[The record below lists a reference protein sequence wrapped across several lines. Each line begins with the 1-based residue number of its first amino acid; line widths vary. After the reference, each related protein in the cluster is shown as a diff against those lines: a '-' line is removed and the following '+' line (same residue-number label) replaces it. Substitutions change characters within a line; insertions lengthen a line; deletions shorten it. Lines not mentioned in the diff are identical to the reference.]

1 MKRKEIKTVTAI
13 ISMVM
18 CLILVFNSSALA
30 VNSQKESLTLED
42 ISIIRQCGVL
52 EGESIQLQAT
62 LSPSD
67 APLSGVEW
75 SSSNPSV
82 IECDKNGRIKG
93 IQAGGYANITCK
105 SKWNNNISDT
115 IKVYC
120 VKPLAQPIKSGFKNF
135 FVSIYGQPSTAEP
148 ISTYF
153 NLLSFYDIILEG
165 LKVLLGM
172 GAVLPLSAN
181 NTLSIFTTG
190 KCTVYG
196 QSGKWCY
203 VRFNDTVSSDG
214 FVQYTTLKKEIP
226 SFLYLNKD
234 RIIVYS
240 DRVHRD
246 DAILKAEY
254 NGNVTWTVSD
264 DTKIDFNRTTGQ
276 ITGNSPGVVT
286 ITAKTAD
293 GMSQKCKVI
302 SVYKWP
308 QSWNVTPSTD
318 IQFYVAPY
326 TLNKSVVQKTDKSFH
341 VVGDMGDNSN
351 WCLVNNGS
359 ESSPSYHFAKIDDF
373 STKGTISQ
381 YNNLNWQWPVTD
393 VKNGIIQSV
402 KPRYITSPYGWRDD
416 EPIKHKGID
425 ITNGIS
431 SKKDFENSVD
441 GYEVVSAFAGTVI
454 YVYDYT
460 LGYKSCGNCVAIQSN
475 EKDPITGKY
484 YVAIYMH
491 LKFKP
496 SVRENQKI
504 SANTLLGYAGDTG
517 NSGGSH
523 LHFEVNN
530 QNLSYGQKLYYDEAK
545 KHEKVFS
552 IVINPIFFYMNY
564 YNLPNDNS
572 DKITINPG
580 CSAMSYR
587 KPLWYGDDIK
597 ETKEP

>member
-1 MKRKEIKTVTAI
+1 MKRKRIKTVTAI

-120 VKPLAQPIKSGFKNF
+120 VKPLAQPIKSGFEHF
-135 FVSIYGQPSTAEP
+135 LVRIYAQPSTSEFLSTYINWFYLWDYFISLCKEILRIGAVAPLP
-148 ISTYF
+148 IS
-153 NLLSFYDIILEG
+153 N
-165 LKVLLGM
+165 
-172 GAVLPLSAN
+172 ALPSV
-181 NTLSIFTTG
+181 STG
-190 KCTVYG
+190 NCTVYG
-196 QSGKWCY
+196 QNGKWCY
-203 VRFNDTVSSDG
+203 IRLNDDVSLDG
-214 FVQYTTLKKEIP
+214 FVQYTTLTKEIP

-240 DRVHRD
+240 DGVHRD

-402 KPRYITSPYGWRDD
+402 KPRYITSPYGWRDTD
-416 EPIKHKGID
+416 PERHRGID
-425 ITNGIS
+425 ITAGPNN
-431 SKKDFENSVD
+431 ETE

-454 YVYDYT
+454 YVYDISS
-460 LGYKSCGNCVAIQSN
+460 GYKSCGNCVAIRSN
-475 EKDPITGKY
+475 EKDPVTGQY
-484 YVAIYMH
+484 FVAIYMH
-491 LKFKP
+491 LKSKP
-496 SVRENQKI
+496 EVNRNQKI
-504 SANTLLGYAGDTG
+504 PANFLLGYVGNTG
-517 NSGGSH
+517 NSKGSH

-530 QNLSYGQKLYYDEAK
+530 QNLSYGQRLYYDEAK
-545 KHEKVFS
+545 KHEKVFG
-552 IVINPIFFYMNY
+552 IVINPVFLYMDE
-564 YNLPNDNS
+564 YNLPEDNS
-572 DKITINPG
+572 KKITMNST
-580 CSAMSYR
+580 CEAMKYR
-587 KPLWYGDDIK
+587 KPFWYGDDIK